1 MMKLTVK
8 LFRISFSI
16 RVRNISPVSQLPQF
30 LYPVGSFTVMI
41 KSSFKYFR
49 FYMVHQ
55 IATRKSKSH
64 VLKEE
69 ENRID
74 ILPNVLK
81 LYMTI
86 RKNGYVVVLV
96 LSVVIFNTIF
106 PFKNKLKTAQIRISI
121 SYLARKGLKVDEE
134 TLNSFIT
141 IAFNRFSS
149 IFILI

>member
-8 LFRISFSI
+8 LLRISFSI

-30 LYPVGSFTVMI
+30 LYPVGSFTVTI

-64 VLKEE
+64 VLKED

-81 LYMTI
+81 LYVTI
-86 RKNGYVVVLV
+86 RNNGYAVVFV

-106 PFKNKLKTAQIRISI
+106 PFKNKHTLWLKP
-121 SYLARKGLKVDEE
+121 
-134 TLNSFIT
+134 
-141 IAFNRFSS
+141 AFSKQA
-149 IFILI
+149 